1 MTRTIYVR
9 KIYIYTIFSPI
20 FLVGFHPFVRH
31 IRPSRWNK
39 KQKQEQPSV
48 IISHHDGTK
57 LLCRGWNLWTH
68 TGGWSCIIL
77 TQPRCLNLQ
86 KTKRVV
92 DQGCDPRMSNSLTI
106 VFSFT
111 LTRLINNSIILSK
124 SDIIYTVFMLLKII
138 N

>member
-1 MTRTIYVR
+1 MTRTIYVH
-9 KIYIYTIFSPI
+9 KIYIYTIFNPI

-86 KTKRVV
+86 KTRRIFG
-92 DQGCDPRMSNSLTI
+92 QGCDPRMSNSLT

-111 LTRLINNSIILSK
+111 LMTYQQQSFYQNQILYQRLFSC
-124 SDIIYTVFMLLKII
+124 Y
-138 N
+138 